1 MLNGKIEGEFLKFP
15 TSIVNQVTKEVLQF
29 ETQDQ
34 FINYIIKEFI
44 EVKERTK
51 SDKIDITLS
60 DFMFPYTGTN
70 TLCLIDLRT
79 IDLIQKYEYYM
90 KSPHDKFDCRI
101 WFETVRTL
109 NKFYSQ
115 RIF

>member
-1 MLNGKIEGEFLKFP
+1 LLDGKIKGEFLKFP
-15 TSIVNQVTKEVLQF
+15 TSIVNQITKEVLQF

-34 FINYIIKEFI
+34 FIEYIIKEFI
-44 EVKERTK
+44 ELKERLS
-51 SDKIDITLS
+51 SDKKDVTLT
-60 DFMFPYTGTN
+60 DFMFPYTGEN
-70 TLCLIDLRT
+70 TLCLIDYRT

-90 KSPHDKFDCRI
+90 KSPHDKYDCKM
-101 WFETVRTL
+101 WFETVRLL